1 MPPRVLVYRLTRLP
15 QQFDWPRLQSLTLK
29 LKFSSSNDSEI
40 RDCIKFLEDFH
51 HLTLKD
57 VTIEVHEGV
66 LSMSTTPDLAH
77 HAELF
82 GEMERT
88 LLGFPHVRPRLLWV
102 IDRFPMGRSSSRV
115 QEIKNRFPVLLQ
127 RGALAVVPNT
137 GDSDMFL
144 QVM

>member
-1 MPPRVLVYRLTRLP
+1 MPPRVLVYRSTRLP
-15 QQFDWPRLQSLTLK
+15 QQFDWPRLRSLTLK
-29 LKFSSSNDSEI
+29 LKFSNSDDWEI

-51 HLTLKD
+51 HLILND

-66 LSMSTTPDLAH
+66 HSISGSTTPDLAH
-77 HAELF
+77 HADLF

-88 LLGFPHVRPRLLWV
+88 LLRFRQVRVLWV
-102 IDRFPMGRSSSRV
+102 IDRFPMGRSSSKV
-115 QEIKNRFPVLLQ
+115 QEVKNRFPVLLQ